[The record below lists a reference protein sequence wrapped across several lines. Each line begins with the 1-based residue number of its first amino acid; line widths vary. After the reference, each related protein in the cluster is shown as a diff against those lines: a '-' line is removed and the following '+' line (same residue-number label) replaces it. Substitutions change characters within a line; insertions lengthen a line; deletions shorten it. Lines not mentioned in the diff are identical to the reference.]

1 MSPRDGH
8 AANGAGPAARQAG
21 RAVLVAVL
29 ALAALEFALQVRAH
43 LRTGESVFSLLRGE
57 TTFVRHP
64 TLDLRTLRPSSV
76 IRGSKQTLSTNR
88 HGLRDEDFPPA
99 PPPGERRMALLGA
112 STIMGAYAPTNE
124 QTSSAAL
131 ERLLNATR
139 SDGTVRVVNAGLA
152 GATVRQQ
159 TVLMQGM
166 LPGLGVGLVVWYPG
180 LNDIGC
186 SAPAATHASRAIRL
200 PWLTL
205 PKWTLTGD
213 MIVKNTAFLR
223 SSQAASSQSL
233 RPDFDPGAVRTEF
246 EQGVRAARESGLQ
259 LVLATSATS
268 FRSDMPDAL
277 VASRAAS
284 ALFFRPCYSGPE
296 LARTIDTFN
305 ATVRQVA
312 AELDV
317 PLVDTARLLP
327 PEPRLFGDATHFSVA
342 GEEAFAAVLA
352 SELQRIGLPAA
363 AGKP

>member
-1 MSPRDGH
+1 
-8 AANGAGPAARQAG
+8 
-21 RAVLVAVL
+21 VLL
-29 ALAALEFALQVRAH
+29 ALEFALQVRAQ

-64 TLDLRTLRPSSV
+64 TLDLRTLRPSAV

-88 HGLRDEDFPPA
+88 LGLRDEDFPPA
-99 PPPGERRMALLGA
+99 PPPGERRVALLGA

-131 ERLLNATR
+131 ERLLNTAGG
-139 SDGTVRVVNAGLA
+139 STVRVVNAGLA

-166 LPGLGVGLVVWYPG
+166 LPGLGIGLVVWYPG

-186 SAPAATHASRAIRL
+186 SAPAPARAARAIRL

-233 RPDFDPGAVRTEF
+233 RPNFDPVAVRAEF
-246 EQGVRAARESGLQ
+246 ERGVQAARESGLG

-268 FRSDMPDAL
+268 FRSDMPDA
-277 VASRAAS
+277 VITQRAAS

-296 LARTIDTFN
+296 LARTIDVFN
-305 ATVRQVA
+305 ATVREVA
-312 AELDV
+312 ALHGV
-317 PLVDTARLLP
+317 PLIDTARLLAP
-327 PEPRLFGDATHFSVA
+327 DPRLFGDATHFSVA

-352 SELQRIGLPAA
+352 SGLRREGLLAPA
-363 AGKP
+363 GTP

>member
-1 MSPRDGH
+1 MNSREGH
-8 AANGAGPAARQAG
+8 GANGAGPTARQAG
-21 RAVLVAVL
+21 RAVLIAVV
-29 ALAALEFALQVRAH
+29 ALAALELALQVRAH

-57 TTFVRHP
+57 TTFVHHP

-76 IRGSKQTLSTNR
+76 IRGSKQTISTNR

-99 PPPGERRMALLGA
+99 PPPGERRVALLGA

-131 ERLLNATR
+131 ERLLNA

-159 TVLMQGM
+159 TLLMQGM
-166 LPGLGVGLVVWYPG
+166 LPGLGIEVVVWYPG

-186 SAPAATHASRAIRL
+186 SAPATTHASRAIRL

-205 PKWTLTGD
+205 PKWTLTAD

-233 RPDFDPGAVRTEF
+233 RPDFDPVAVRAEF
-246 EQGVRAARESGLQ
+246 ERGVRAARETGLQ

-277 VASRAAS
+277 VARRAAS

-296 LARTIDTFN
+296 LARTIDAFN

-312 AELDV
+312 AAMDV

-352 SELQRIGLPAA
+352 AELRRIGLPAA
-363 AGKP
+363 AGTP